1 MFSKKDLSLSSGYV
15 VNKIYSGDWQ
25 DFLKVKEAFQKN
37 KDSYTKSISFEE
49 IQKAVNFRKHVR

>member
-25 DFLKVKEAFQKN
+25 DFLKVKEAL
-37 KDSYTKSISFEE
+37 
-49 IQKAVNFRKHVR
+49 